1 MYQLRNTNRRY
12 SIKIQ
17 ITSYIMSKTE
27 MWHLKGGATALL
39 GDVLIFPMVLT
50 YGKPTVLKMTF
61 QTFGMERLAASILP

>member
-1 MYQLRNTNRRY
+1 
-12 SIKIQ
+12 
-17 ITSYIMSKTE
+17 MSKTE

-61 QTFGMERLAASILP
+61 QTFGMEKLAASILP